1 MSLEISPESR
11 TSPNSLIRVSVQS
24 RIALISE
31 YSPNSLV
38 FSTTKV
44 AHLRITRTGF
54 QNPSNCLSG
63 KFLPEFS
70 KVRIVPLP
78 APAAGSSKS
87 AHLRQL
93 LPEISM
99 FGTGLRPVYTTT
111 VRLTR
116 LAATSTC
123 RPPAGLSGRWR
134 SPAAAA
140 WRITLGLRVQKCIRV
155 PVSLDCVDLAEQR
168 SYATVYVLISR

>member
-140 WRITLGLRVQKCIRV
+140 WRITLGMRDSARCDGALCVARWGGGAWGAELQGCIGV
-155 PVSLDCVDLAEQR
+155 E
-168 SYATVYVLISR
+168 

>member
-1 MSLEISPESR
+1 VSLEISPESR

-134 SPAAAA
+134 SPAAAEPGYLRPPSPLTA
-140 WRITLGLRVQKCIRV
+140 KHILSLSPSRIDIFLELKMVEY
-155 PVSLDCVDLAEQR
+155 L
-168 SYATVYVLISR
+168 